1 MGLEIIL
8 GLQALDPSPS
18 LSVGSRGFLPENA
31 HPNAADNI
39 FVKPYGSTLRSTRF
53 FFIVRLMETPAL
65 LVTQRLYRL
74 KIGGAFGGVQAE
86 KETHCGGEYRRQ

>member
-39 FVKPYGSTLRSTRF
+39 L
-53 FFIVRLMETPAL
+53 I
-65 LVTQRLYRL
+65 
-74 KIGGAFGGVQAE
+74 
-86 KETHCGGEYRRQ
+86 